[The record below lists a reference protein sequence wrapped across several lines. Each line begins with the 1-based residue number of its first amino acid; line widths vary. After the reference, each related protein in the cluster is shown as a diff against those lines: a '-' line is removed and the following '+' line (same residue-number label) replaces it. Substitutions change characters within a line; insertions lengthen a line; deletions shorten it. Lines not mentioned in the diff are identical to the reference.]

1 MSTVENKQSKLFM
14 DNVMGMPPLW
24 FGICAVVVLASA
36 WMGLLP
42 KDMIGGFAVCMVLG
56 HTMFFIGVN
65 IPFIRKSVGG
75 MFMVALGL
83 GILKYFGVWP
93 ENLLDTANG
102 FINGSTNFITFYICG
117 LICGSI
123 LGMNRKLL
131 ISAGLRYFVPLMGG
145 IVFAYTFG
153 AIVGEIV
160 GIGWK
165 DTLLYIAGP
174 IMGGGTGGGAI
185 PMSEIYSQAM
195 TMDKDIVFSRIYP
208 SVTVG
213 GILSLF
219 FAAIVNAVGKK
230 FTKLSGEG
238 VLMKGYDLKD
248 TEAAFEYKFNLQDLG
263 IGLLVSSSLFILGRV
278 VGSFFPNVH
287 YYAFIIGITALA
299 KISGVIPAKL
309 EYAAIQWYK
318 FLSSVFTITMMAG
331 VGLTMVNIGELLSVL
346 SPGFFAVCLFVVIG
360 AVVGAGLVGT
370 LVKFYFIE
378 SSITAGLCMS
388 NVGGAG
394 DVAVLS
400 AAERMNLMP
409 FAQISSRLG
418 GALILIIQG
427 IIVRM
432 LL

>member
-1 MSTVENKQSKLFM
+1 MITVENKQSKLFM
-14 DNVMGMPPLW
+14 DHVMGMPPLW
-24 FGICAVVVLASA
+24 FGICAIIVLSSA

-56 HTMFFIGVN
+56 HIMYFLGVN

-83 GILKYFGVWP
+83 GILKFLGVWP
-93 ENLLDTANG
+93 QNLLDTASG
-102 FINGSTNFITFYICG
+102 FIGGSTNFITFYICG

-131 ISAGLRYFVPLMGG
+131 ISAGLRYFVPLVGG
-145 IVFAYTFG
+145 IFFAYAFG
-153 AIVGEIV
+153 AIAGEIV

-185 PMSEIYSQAM
+185 PLSEIYSEAM
-195 TMDKDIVFSRIYP
+195 VLDKDIVFSRIYP

-213 GILSLF
+213 GITSLF
-219 FAAIVNAVGKK
+219 LAAIINAVGKK
-230 FTKLSGEG
+230 FTALSGEG

-248 TEAAFEYKFNLQDLG
+248 TEAAYDYKFSLQDLG
-263 IGLLVSSSLFILGRV
+263 IGLLVACSLFILGKV
-278 VGSFFPNVH
+278 AGSFVPSVH
-287 YYAFIIGITALA
+287 YYAFVIGITAIA
-299 KISGVIPAKL
+299 KISGVIPQKL

-331 VGLTMVNIGELLSVL
+331 VGLTMVNIGELISILT
-346 SPGFFAVCLFVVIG
+346 PGFFAVCLFVVIG
-360 AVVGAGLVGT
+360 AVIGAGLVGM
-370 LVKFYFIE
+370 LVKFFFIE
-378 SSITAGLCMS
+378 SAITAGLCMS

-394 DVAVLS
+394 DVAILS
-400 AAERMNLMP
+400 ASERMNLMP

-418 GALILIIQG
+418 GAMVLILQG
-427 IIVRM
+427 ILVRI